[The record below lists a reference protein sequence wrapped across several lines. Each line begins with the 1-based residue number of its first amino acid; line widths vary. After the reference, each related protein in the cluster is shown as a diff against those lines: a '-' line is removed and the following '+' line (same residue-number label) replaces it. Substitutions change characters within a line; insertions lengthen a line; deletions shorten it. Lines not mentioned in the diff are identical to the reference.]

1 MFNSGFQSGI
11 YDLRPIKAGG
21 RKLSLCGEYKSTKH
35 TVCHMNP
42 RVLYFRDR
50 RKILLTPAVDVLS
63 TCKPRLV
70 RTQRTMKTRI
80 INSSLILILA
90 AWGII
95 FFTGCASMETNKTT
109 SLLSQ
114 AGFRMHT
121 PQTAQ
126 EKELYAAFPSN
137 KLERGT
143 VKGKA
148 FYVYKDEKAGVEYVG
163 GEREHQRYH
172 QLCMQQHVAEA
183 PEEQMNDFFTR
194 SWSRQLGHDYSG

>member
-70 RTQRTMKTRI
+70 RTQRSMKTRI

-163 GEREHQRYH
+163 GAREHQRYH
-172 QLCMQQHVAEA
+172 QLCMEQHVAEA